1 MFVLQ
6 AEQEGTEGESRD
18 ARRRRRGRELSVSLG
33 SLLPVG
39 GPVLLSQHL
48 MHPGIFCPREEARD
62 KIENTKLASTVLFLG
77 CGFPWGSHLL
87 EVLVRAA
94 LSLHVNESTC
104 KPGSN
109 SVGIQSSREKQ
120 SMDGVIQ
127 GSPFL
132 GDAVGAMGTEGTEGK
147 DLADI

>member
-6 AEQEGTEGESRD
+6 AEQEGTEGESRV
-18 ARRRRRGRELSVSLG
+18 ARRRRSGRELSVSLG

-39 GPVLLSQHL
+39 GPILPSQHL
-48 MHPGIFCPREEARD
+48 THPRIFCPCEEARD
-62 KIENTKLASTVLFLG
+62 KTENTKLTSTVLFLG
-77 CGFPWGSHLL
+77 CGLPWGSHLL
-87 EVLVRAA
+87 EALVTAA

-120 SMDGVIQ
+120 SVDGVVE
-127 GSPFL
+127 GSPFP
-132 GDAVGAMGTEGTEGK
+132 GDAVGAVGTEGTEGK
-147 DLADI
+147 DLADM